1 MTLTIPPLEPNCNS
15 WIVVRNDT
23 GLPAFE
29 TWSRDLLERLD
40 PAKTKVYT
48 ALQWLQKF
56 NAQVKAD
63 SQ

>member
-23 GLPAFE
+23 GKPIYE
-29 TWSRDLLERLD
+29 TTDREIVTWFKPDLV
-40 PAKTKVYT
+40 TVYT

-63 SQ
+63 TQ